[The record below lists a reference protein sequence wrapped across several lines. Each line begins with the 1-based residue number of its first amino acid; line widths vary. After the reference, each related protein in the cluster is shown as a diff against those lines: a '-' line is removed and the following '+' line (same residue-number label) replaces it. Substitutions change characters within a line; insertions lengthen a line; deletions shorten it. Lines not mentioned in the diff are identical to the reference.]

1 VAHAT
6 EAPPARVASV
16 DAGGEARQAFM
27 GAGKVEVLAALQQ
40 AGLVQHH
47 LAVWAIPVPGAVAP
61 GGVVGGWCCWG
72 CGAAAPTEM
81 RRGRGVLA

>member
-1 VAHAT
+1 MAHAT

-61 GGVVGGWCCWG
+61 GGVMAWCCWG
-72 CGAAAPTEM
+72 CGAAASTGME
-81 RRGRGVLA
+81 RRRSVLA